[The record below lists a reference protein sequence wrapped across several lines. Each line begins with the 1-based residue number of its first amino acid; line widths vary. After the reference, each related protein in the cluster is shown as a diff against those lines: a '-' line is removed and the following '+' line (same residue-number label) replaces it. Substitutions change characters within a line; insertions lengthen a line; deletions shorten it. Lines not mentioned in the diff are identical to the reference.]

1 MLRSVGFGLSDP
13 RLWMSVLFLAA
24 MTYGLAHSGI
34 DAWVNDLA
42 RHQSNGF
49 SLAWSAFPMPAG
61 MVVPV
66 FVPLVCVLKQR
77 PDMAR
82 ATLVAF
88 LVSLIA
94 VSVLKSLTSRV
105 HPEALEAATSLAKS
119 QVFRI
124 GFLEAGFLSLVEGWP
139 SGHTATN
146 GAVGLVLARKTAGH
160 WMASLALAWTVWVAL
175 ATIFGISGDV
185 HWLSDTL
192 AGLALAVLIAQR
204 ISSAEFA
211 VS

>member
-1 MLRSVGFGLSDP
+1 MLHSIGYGLSNP
-13 RLWMSVLFLAA
+13 LLWKSVPVLAA

-34 DAWVNDLA
+34 DAWVHDLA
-42 RHQSNGF
+42 RRQSNGF
-49 SLAWSAFPMPAG
+49 SLAWSAFPMLAG

-66 FVPLVCVLKQR
+66 LVPLICVLKQR
-77 PDMAR
+77 PDLAR
-82 ATLVAF
+82 ATFAAF
-88 LVSLIA
+88 LVSLVA

-105 HPEALEAATSLAKS
+105 HPEALEPATSLAKS

-124 GFLEAGFLSLVEGWP
+124 GFLEAGVLSLVEGWP

-175 ATIFGISGDV
+175 ATIFGISGNV
-185 HWLSDTL
+185 HWLSDPL
-192 AGLALAVLIAQR
+192 ARLALAILVAKR
-204 ISSAEFA
+204 ISSAESA

>member
-1 MLRSVGFGLSDP
+1 MLHSIGYGLSDP
-13 RLWMSVLFLAA
+13 RLWMSVPVLVA

-42 RHQSNGF
+42 RRQSNGF
-49 SLAWSAFPMPAG
+49 SLAWSAFPMLAS

-66 FVPLVCVLKQR
+66 LVPLVRVLKQR
-77 PDMAR
+77 PDLAR
-82 ATLVAF
+82 ATLAAF

-105 HPEALEAATSLAKS
+105 HPEVLEPATSLAKS
-119 QVFRI
+119 QLFRI

-146 GAVGLVLARKTAGH
+146 GAVALVLARKTAGH
-160 WMASLALAWTVWVAL
+160 WITPIALFWTAWVAL
-175 ATIFGISGDV
+175 ASIFGISGDV

-192 AGLALAVLIAQR
+192 AGLALAILITQR